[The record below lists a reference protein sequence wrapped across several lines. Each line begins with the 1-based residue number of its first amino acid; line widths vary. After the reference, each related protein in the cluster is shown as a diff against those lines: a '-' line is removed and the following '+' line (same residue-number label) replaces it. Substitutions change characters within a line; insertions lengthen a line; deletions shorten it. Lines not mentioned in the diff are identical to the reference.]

1 MADDMNKTT
10 GIEIPITATDNAS
23 SQVDNV
29 SRSLDNLSK
38 RQNLVNQ
45 LSNQWSTLYKE
56 IGRVGER
63 LKEFTKEYKARV
75 KSASVNNRSARY
87 GGLFTDETSRLK
99 EQYSGLKAQKS
110 DIYKDIKV
118 NERKLVVEQ
127 QTYQLYERMQ
137 TLVKQ
142 LTDLEIARVNTSN
155 QLKDSLLGQE
165 EYVAS
170 QVTKKKQEAQL
181 QREITENLA
190 QDPKYI
196 ADRIAKEK
204 ASASINKQINAEVKE
219 QKVNYKTLSVRVS
232 NFLGMVRRFTFVG
245 YLVRSV
251 TGLINDFARAGAN
264 WTENLNLFEISFG
277 SATEGAIENL
287 ITFSDKLGV
296 ARNEVIKA
304 SADFQTL
311 ANSIGIS
318 NEISA
323 DFSIALTKLGYDIG
337 SLRNLDFEDVFQKL
351 QSTIYGGQVKTAR
364 TLGINITATGL
375 EEMLAQLGL
384 ADVKFRQLS
393 ESQKVML
400 RAIATFK
407 QLGTEGANVYGDLGN
422 TITSLANRVRVFQA
436 SFQNLKLALS
446 SYFESTFSTLV
457 SYATAFVQALT
468 AIVNVNVEQKLS
480 SGFNDTA
487 KSISD
492 ANDEANE
499 LNDTLGLLNIDK
511 FNVLGKGSVSGGSSG
526 NIDQVLGQSLT
537 DYINQFNQATDVT
550 KAFDK
555 EVTDLK
561 NKIIQWVYPL
571 SQVNEETGEITINT
585 DKLGNV
591 VQGLYD
597 IFSSFKNIIT
607 NILKISKAI
616 SPYLLKLADSFFSI
630 VASVTTLLDKLH
642 LLEPVLLGIFT
653 LLAGKKLIELGK
665 FFAKPFISLIGY
677 YQQLNM
683 NNNLAITGMDK
694 FRVAVSNVSNAIMAF
709 ATVFSI
715 LDAFINSLPEG
726 AREVVSVLSI
736 VIGGLVTILGLIL
749 AIKGGIKGGLYGA
762 LIAGAGLGA
771 LVAGIKGVAT
781 KSTQI
786 QVKANGGVV
795 EDGLFTMNKHEMF
808 GKFSDGTSVVANNMQ
823 IVEGIK
829 AGVYEAVKE
838 ALPNNGGQ
846 KQTAVFNLNGKE
858 FARATFNDYNYV
870 GKTNTG
876 LSWGG
881 SK

>member
-45 LSNQWSTLYKE
+45 LSSQWSTLYKE

-75 KSASVNNRSARY
+75 KSASLNNRSARY
-87 GGLFTDETSRLK
+87 GGLFTDEISKQK
-99 EQYSGLKAQKS
+99 EQYSSLKTQKS
-110 DIYKDIKV
+110 DIYQNIKL
-118 NERKLVVEQ
+118 NSRKLDIEK
-127 QTYQLYERMQ
+127 QTYQIYERMQ
-137 TLVKQ
+137 TLLEQ
-142 LTDLEIARVNTSN
+142 LTQLEIARANTSN
-155 QLKDSLLGQE
+155 QLKGSLLNEQE
-165 EYVAS
+165 YISS
-170 QVTKKKQEAQL
+170 QVTRKKQEAQL
-181 QREITENLA
+181 QREITESLA

-196 ADRIAKEK
+196 ADRVAKEK

-219 QKVNYKTLSVRVS
+219 QKVNYQTLSVKVS
-232 NFLGMVRRFTFVG
+232 NFLGMIRRFTFVG

-251 TGLINDFARAGAN
+251 TGLINDFARAGAD

-287 ITFSDKLGV
+287 ITFADKLGV
-296 ARNEVIKA
+296 ARNEILKA

-311 ANSIGIS
+311 ANSIGVS

-436 SFQNLKLALS
+436 SIQNLKLALS

-457 SYATAFVQALT
+457 AQGTAFIQALT
-468 AIVNVNVEQKLS
+468 TILNVNIEQKLQ
-480 SGFNDTA
+480 SGFNNTA
-487 KSISD
+487 DSISN

-499 LNDTLGLLNIDK
+499 LNHTLGLLNIDK
-511 FNVLGKGSVSGGSSG
+511 FNVLGKGSVSGGTSS
-526 NIDQVLGQSLT
+526 NVDQVLGQSLT
-537 DYINQFNQATDVT
+537 DYVNEFNKATDVT
-550 KAFDK
+550 KVFDK
-555 EVTDLK
+555 EVTELK
-561 NKIIQWVYPL
+561 NKLIQWVYPL
-571 SQVNEETGEITINT
+571 SEINEETGEITIVTSELRPSLQSIKNLI
-585 DKLGNV
+585 DAINQSSKEVGEAVVSLLDFLLPILEALVKPLIDLFANSNALKALIIELIALKLGSKILN
-591 VQGLYD
+591 LATT
-597 IFSSFKNIIT
+597 FSTLKGAISTTLAVTGSLVSAIAFLSISLTSLFSNT
-607 NILKISKAI
+607 NISGWQKLITVVVALAAAI
-616 SPYLLKLADSFFSI
+616 GSAAVALKLFQGNW
-630 VASVTTLLDKLH
+630 VA
-642 LLEPVLLGIFT
+642 
-653 LLAGKKLIELGK
+653 A
-665 FFAKPFISLIGY
+665 
-677 YQQLNM
+677 
-683 NNNLAITGMDK
+683 
-694 FRVAVSNVSNAIMAF
+694 
-709 ATVFSI
+709 
-715 LDAFINSLPEG
+715 
-726 AREVVSVLSI
+726 LS
-736 VIGGLVTILGLIL
+736 
-749 AIKGGIKGGLYGA
+749 
-762 LIAGAGLGA
+762 
-771 LVAGIKGVAT
+771 VAGIVAGAAIT
-781 KSTQI
+781 IGNSI
-786 QVKANGGVV
+786 QVRKNGGIV

-838 ALPNNGGQ
+838 ALPNNGSQ

>member
-38 RQNLVNQ
+38 RQNLLTQ
-45 LSNQWSTLYKE
+45 LSNQWKDLYNK
-56 IGRVGER
+56 IGSVGDR
-63 LKEFTKEYKARV
+63 LKLFTNELKNAKQNGRSKSIVSLYSDSIDRTKEQF
-75 KSASVNNRSARY
+75 SM
-87 GGLFTDETSRLK
+87 LK
-99 EQYSGLKAQKS
+99 TQKS
-110 DIYKDIKV
+110 DIYQDIKV

-127 QTYQLYERMQ
+127 QTYQIYERMQ

-155 QLKDSLLGQE
+155 QLKDSLLSQE
-165 EYVAS
+165 EYVNS
-170 QVTKKKQEAQL
+170 QVTRKKQEAQL
-181 QREITENLA
+181 QREITESLA

-219 QKVNYKTLSVRVS
+219 QKVNYQTLSVKVS
-232 NFLGMVRRFTFVG
+232 NFLGMIRRFTFVG

-287 ITFSDKLGV
+287 MTFADKLGV

-311 ANSIGIS
+311 ANSIGVS

-446 SYFESTFSTLV
+446 SYLEGTFSTLV

-468 AIVNVNVEQKLS
+468 AILNVNVEQKLS

-487 KSISD
+487 KSIEN

-511 FNVLGKGSVSGGSSG
+511 FNVLGKGSVSGGTSSG
-526 NIDQVLGQSLT
+526 IDQILGENLT
-537 DYINQFNQATDVT
+537 EYIGEFNKATDVT
-550 KAFDK
+550 KVFDK
-555 EVTDLK
+555 QVTELR
-561 NKIIQWVYPL
+561 NKIIQFIYPL
-571 SQVNEETGEITINT
+571 SKMNEETGLVEPNLEQVNFWLLQIKDLIATLISFAIVKKIMNIPIALKELSKKLKTLEIDVNT
-585 DKLGNV
+585 FKLSFLSLTMLV
-591 VQGLYD
+591 
-597 IFSSFKNIIT
+597 SSALSILT
-607 NILKISKAI
+607 NPNLTGGQ
-616 SPYLLKLADSFFSI
+616 KLIAFI
-630 VASVTTLLDKLH
+630 VALT
-642 LLEPVLLGIFT
+642 
-653 LLAGKKLIELGK
+653 A
-665 FFAKPFISLIGY
+665 
-677 YQQLNM
+677 
-683 NNNLAITGMDK
+683 
-694 FRVAVSNVSNAIMAF
+694 AV
-709 ATVFSI
+709 
-715 LDAFINSLPEG
+715 
-726 AREVVSVLSI
+726 
-736 VIGGLVTILGLIL
+736 
-749 AIKGGIKGGLYGA
+749 
-762 LIAGAGLGA
+762 AGLGIALAATKGNFAKALSIAA
-771 LVAGIKGVAT
+771 LVGGGALSVANTIGSIGVF
-781 KSTQI
+781 
-786 QVKANGGVV
+786 ANGGVV

-829 AGVYEAVKE
+829 AGVYDAVKG
-838 ALPNNGGQ
+838 ALGGSGS
-846 KQTAVFNLNGKE
+846 KQTAVLNINGRE
-858 FARATFNDYNYV
+858 FAKATFNDINYV

-876 LSWGG
+876 KSWG
-881 SK
+881 